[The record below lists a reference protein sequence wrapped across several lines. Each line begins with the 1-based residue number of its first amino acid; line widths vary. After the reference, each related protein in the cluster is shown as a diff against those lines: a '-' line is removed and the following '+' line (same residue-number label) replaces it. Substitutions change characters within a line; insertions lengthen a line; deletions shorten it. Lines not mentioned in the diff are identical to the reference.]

1 MRSGT
6 PRSCEGPRR
15 WTFHGGAA
23 TWTGCP
29 RSSLGAREAEWI
41 RWWDR
46 LRESLTARDL
56 LRIPVL
62 LVDAFDVLDELQVE
76 RMRHEAERRKDRG

>member
-1 MRSGT
+1 MRSGA

-15 WTFHGGAA
+15 FSFYGGAA

-29 RSSLGAREAEWI
+29 RLALGAREDAWI

-46 LRESLTARDL
+46 TDGKLTATEL
-56 LRIPVL
+56 LRVPLL
-62 LVDAFDVLDELQVE
+62 LVDAFDALDELRAEAAAHE
-76 RMRHEAERRKDRG
+76 RSVNGKG